1 MERNSRKAWAAVTAI
16 TLICVIWTTAA
27 TAGVNAM
34 SGKANLTYT
43 KREVLP
49 VGDTEGHVLMLT
61 EASGPNTS
69 TGGWD
74 FMKGATA
81 TSRSQLDLTKGNGTQ
96 SGYFSLS
103 KEEDMTTVSYSGTVR
118 TVLTPEGKPFTS
130 FSGEWKYVKC
140 AGIYEGCT
148 GQGVYQGYF
157 TSETDS
163 VVEFKGIII
172 Q

>member
-1 MERNSRKAWAAVTAI
+1 MGRESRRAWAAVAAI
-16 TLICVIWTTAA
+16 TLICGIWSVAA
-27 TAGVNAM
+27 EAGVNAM

-43 KREVLP
+43 KREALP
-49 VGDTEGHVLMLT
+49 VGDTEGHVLMMT
-61 EASGPNTS
+61 ESSGPNTS
-69 TGGWD
+69 TGDWD

-103 KEEDMTTVSYSGTVR
+103 KEKDMTTASYSGTVK

-140 AGIYEGCT
+140 AGRYEGCT
-148 GQGVYQGYF
+148 GQGVYHGYF
-157 TSETDS
+157 TSETES